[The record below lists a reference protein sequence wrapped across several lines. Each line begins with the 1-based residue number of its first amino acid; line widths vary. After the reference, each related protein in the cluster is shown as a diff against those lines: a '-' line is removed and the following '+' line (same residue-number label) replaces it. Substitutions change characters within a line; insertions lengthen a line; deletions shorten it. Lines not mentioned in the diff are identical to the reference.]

1 MPRKSIRTGQSLTST
16 KIENAEKVF
25 GTYPEL
31 ELQISFI
38 LDMIIRIA
46 AALIAAA
53 LIAAALIAAAT
64 AAIVA
69 LIGSIS
75 VPGTSEGFEPLLQ
88 YLSWRP
94 C

>member
-16 KIENAEKVF
+16 KIENAEKGF
-25 GTYPEL
+25 CTYPEL
-31 ELQISFI
+31 ELQIGFI

-69 LIGSIS
+69 LIGSIC
-75 VPGTSEGFEPLLQ
+75 VPAASEGFESLLQ
-88 YLSWRP
+88 YLSRRP